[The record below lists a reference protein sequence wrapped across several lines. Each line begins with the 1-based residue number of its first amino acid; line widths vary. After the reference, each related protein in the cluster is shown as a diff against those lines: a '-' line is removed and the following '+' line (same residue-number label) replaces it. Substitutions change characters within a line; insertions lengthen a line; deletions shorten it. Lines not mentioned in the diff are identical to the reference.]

1 MTAGRPLSPRDVRR
15 QGDPG
20 LTSPRLSRMEKPQL
34 CHPCSGSGHWPC
46 GITWHLPFRRGGG
59 PAAATQRPL
68 GLLYHPP
75 PRPHPGGQLVRPG
88 QGPLGRVHG
97 DPGHGWTV
105 TLRPVLSLGLGF
117 QPSSPG
123 PMSVQ
128 GECGAASG
136 PCGSSFFLEAACAFR
151 SRDAAV
157 TPAQTRR
164 LTDGT
169 AAAGGPAGPPASAS
183 CCPTGGHWWGFSA
196 DWATLAG
203 GVVGRC
209 VTGSTAP
216 LTALL
221 RLSQDLRVVVA
232 QGLALDGACTAAW
245 PGPGPWRKRRELPDA
260 WPGWSIFP
268 N

>member
-1 MTAGRPLSPRDVRR
+1 MSAASSCPQLKLGSDQELGGALLSGTAPWGRGGPACRCGGAVWCLMTAGRPLSPRDVRR

-34 CHPCSGSGHWPC
+34 CHPCSASGHWPC

-128 GECGAASG
+128 G
-136 PCGSSFFLEAACAFR
+136 
-151 SRDAAV
+151 
-157 TPAQTRR
+157 
-164 LTDGT
+164 
-169 AAAGGPAGPPASAS
+169 
-183 CCPTGGHWWGFSA
+183 
-196 DWATLAG
+196 
-203 GVVGRC
+203 
-209 VTGSTAP
+209 
-216 LTALL
+216 
-221 RLSQDLRVVVA
+221 
-232 QGLALDGACTAAW
+232 
-245 PGPGPWRKRRELPDA
+245 
-260 WPGWSIFP
+260 
-268 N
+268 